1 MPEAPQVDGLV
12 VWLIFEELR
21 RRVEVR
27 ADPRLHERDPLRGI
41 LGSGVGGGRRG
52 RGGRYGSGGSGGG
65 RGRRGGG
72 GGRRRGHLGQPKVA
86 KLHERAVRVFE
97 HEHILRLHVSMHNR
111 PAVQVRERGG
121 ELDDDGCCVRLGQ
134 PALALEQVVQ
144 RCRAGV
150 AVQGDT
156 IFHSQLAVQAPPA
169 ITADGLTIYLISY
182 IRKRDVT
189 RWLWAGCPDWWW
201 LAAVEPSGAEYIGT
215 VHRTHVEGHLLVNDR
230 RVDYVYD
237 DRAPPPECILEKG
250 HITSARV
257 LGQVQHAMAP
267 PPNNVLLLPGL
278 SKNRLPATERVIELL
293 RQALANGLLINQAG
307 LEAVTEVCQAGCGTT
322 NGKIPFCG
330 TMQIAYASKSFT
342 DKCIERKQ
350 FGYGEGQVARE
361 LWGGIDVFMFQLEAV
376 LSDQNTYYDNNLD
389 LAEYQLQG
397 RILGGELD
405 GPRTY
410 ASEDGP
416 LISGRIIA
424 IKALHGPRLDGYPM

>member
-1 MPEAPQVDGLV
+1 MAFADMARLKREAYVAHPERWAINIVRSAPLGLRSLVSELHGKMTEDEILLLLAHTYGPAQFPEHLDSLLYFLAEADEANVTYNIAMANPAEFRNVVDRLDYFGHYPIEY
-12 VWLIFEELR
+12 WL
-21 RRVEVR
+21 
-27 ADPRLHERDPLRGI
+27 PRG
-41 LGSGVGGGRRG
+41 
-52 RGGRYGSGGSGGG
+52 
-65 RGRRGGG
+65 
-72 GGRRRGHLGQPKVA
+72 A
-86 KLHERAVRVFE
+86 TFATT
-97 HEHILRLHVSMHNR
+97 
-111 PAVQVRERGG
+111 
-121 ELDDDGCCVRLGQ
+121 
-134 PALALEQVVQ
+134 LEQVVQ

-189 RWLWAGCPDWWW
+189 RWLWAGGPDWWW

-237 DRAPPPECILEKG
+237 DRAPPPECVLETG
-250 HITSARV
+250 QITFVRV
-257 LGQVQHAMAP
+257 VGQVQHAMAP
-267 PPNNVLLLPGL
+267 PPNNVILLAGL

-307 LEAVTEVCQAGCGTT
+307 LEAVTDVCQAGCGTT

-330 TMQIAYASKSFT
+330 TMQIAYATESFT

-405 GPRTY
+405 GPRTH

-424 IKALHGPRLDGYPM
+424 IKALHGPRLDGYAM